1 MDSSFISQAII
12 MGIAA
17 GSPIFK
23 RTNRALFFSGFSC
36 FALLYSVQPLM
47 PLLGREFAL
56 TAAQSSL
63 ALSVSTAALAVSLLL
78 SGLLSDRIGR
88 KPLMGAALTIAALM
102 TVLCAV
108 AQNYGQ
114 FLLMRAL
121 LGFALGG
128 MPAVAMTY
136 LSEEIEPGSLGL
148 SMGLLIGGNAFGG
161 MAGRILVSV
170 TSDFFSWRVAMA
182 AMGVAG
188 LLAAAEFY
196 RSLPRSRNFR
206 PVEGGLAELRNEL
219 GNGLRRQFTDDG
231 MPWLFGMGFL
241 LMGCMVS
248 AYNFIGFRLLGEP
261 FGLRQSVV
269 GAISFFY
276 LLGMFSS
283 VWAGRLADKLGR
295 RRVLWWLLLAMLGG
309 MLLTLSGRLALIF
322 AGLALFTFC
331 FFASHSVTSSWVGR
345 RAQSASA
352 LASALYLFFY
362 YLGSAVIGWLAGVAW
377 GLAGW
382 TGVVALLGSALAGAL
397 LIALR
402 LRNLA
407 PAAPA
412 EPAQLAAA

>member
-1 MDSSFISQAII
+1 MMPSFISQAII

-17 GSPIFK
+17 GSPTFK

-78 SGLLSDRIGR
+78 SSLLSDRIGR

-114 FLLMRAL
+114 FLVMRAL

-170 TSDFFSWRVAMA
+170 MSDFFSWRVAMA

-206 PVEGGLAELRNEL
+206 PAEGGLAEL

-269 GAISFFY
+269 GAISLFY

-309 MLLTLSGRLALIF
+309 MLATLSGQLVLMF

-352 LASALYLFFY
+352 MASALYLFFY

-382 TGVVALLGSALAGAL
+382 AGVIGLLGSALAGAL

-412 EPAQLAAA
+412 GPAQLAAA

>member
-1 MDSSFISQAII
+1 

-17 GSPIFK
+17 GISAHSPSFK

-78 SGLLSDRIGR
+78 SSLLSDRIGR

-102 TVLCAV
+102 TLLCAA

-114 FLLMRAL
+114 FLVMRAL

-136 LSEEIEPGSLGL
+136 LSEEVEPGSLGL
-148 SMGLLIGGNAFGG
+148 SMGLLISGNAFGG
-161 MAGRILVSV
+161 MAGRILVSFM
-170 TSDFFSWRVAMA
+170 SDFFSWRVAMA

-206 PVEGGLAELRNEL
+206 PAEGGLSEL

-231 MPWLFGMGFL
+231 MPWLFGMGLL

-269 GAISFFY
+269 GAISLLY
-276 LLGMFSS
+276 LLGIYSS

-295 RRVLWWLLLAMLGG
+295 RRVLWWLLLAMLAG
-309 MLLTLSGRLALIF
+309 MLATLSGKLVLIF

-377 GLAGW
+377 GFAGW

-412 EPAQLAAA
+412 EPARLAAA

>member
-1 MDSSFISQAII
+1 MKPSFTSQVVI

-17 GSPIFK
+17 GSPTFK

-78 SGLLSDRIGR
+78 SSLLSDRIGR

-114 FLLMRAL
+114 FLVMRAL

-136 LSEEIEPGSLGL
+136 LSEEVEPGSLGL
-148 SMGLLIGGNAFGG
+148 SMGLLISGNAFGG
-161 MAGRILVSV
+161 MAGRILVSFM
-170 TSDFFSWRVAMA
+170 SDFFSWRVAMA

-196 RSLPRSRNFR
+196 RSLPRSKHFR
-206 PVEGGLAELRNEL
+206 PAEGGLSEL

-261 FGLRQSVV
+261 FALRQSVV
-269 GAISFFY
+269 GSISFLY
-276 LLGMFSS
+276 LLGIYSS
-283 VWAGRLADKLGR
+283 VWAGRLADRLGR
-295 RRVLWWLLLAMLGG
+295 RRVLWLLLSAMLGG
-309 MLLTLSGRLALIF
+309 VLLTLSGNLVLIF
-322 AGLALFTFC
+322 GGMALFTFC

-345 RAQSASA
+345 RALSASA

-362 YLGSAVIGWLAGVAW
+362 YLGSAVIGWVAGLAW
-377 GLAGW
+377 GYAGW
-382 TGVVALLGSALAGAL
+382 IGVVAVLGSALAGAL

-402 LRNLA
+402 LRNLTPIA
-407 PAAPA
+407 PV
-412 EPAQLAAA
+412 EPVRLAAA

>member
-1 MDSSFISQAII
+1 

-17 GSPIFK
+17 GTPVFK
-23 RTNRALFFSGFSC
+23 RTNRALFFSGFAC

-47 PLLGREFAL
+47 PLLGRQFAL

-63 ALSVSTAALAVSLLL
+63 SLSVSTAALAVSLLL
-78 SGLLSDRIGR
+78 SSMLSDRIGR
-88 KPLMGAALTIAALM
+88 KPLMGAALTIAAVM
-102 TVLCAV
+102 TLLCAV

-114 FLLMRAL
+114 FLVMRAL

-128 MPAVAMTY
+128 MPAVAMSY

-161 MAGRILVSV
+161 MAGRVLVSAM
-170 TSDFFSWRVAMA
+170 SDFFSWRVAMA
-182 AMGVAG
+182 SLGVAG

-196 RSLPRSRNFR
+196 RSLPGSQNFR
-206 PVEGGLAELRNEL
+206 PARGGLSEL
-219 GNGLRRQFTDDG
+219 GKGLRRQFTDEG

-248 AYNFIGFRLLGEP
+248 AYNFIGFRLLDAP
-261 FGLRQSVV
+261 FELRQSVV
-269 GAISFFY
+269 GAISFLY

-309 MLLTLSGRLALIF
+309 MMLTLSGHLAAIF

-331 FFASHSVTSSWVGR
+331 FFAAHSVTSSWVGR
-345 RAQSASA
+345 RAQSSSA

-362 YLGSAVIGWLAGVAW
+362 YVGAAAVGWLTGVLW
-377 GLAGW
+377 GMAGW
-382 TGVVALLGSALAGAL
+382 TGVVALLACALAGAL

-407 PAAPA
+407 PLPAA
-412 EPAQLAAA
+412 EPVALVAA

>member
-1 MDSSFISQAII
+1 MPSFISQAII

-17 GSPIFK
+17 GSPTFK

-78 SGLLSDRIGR
+78 SSLLSDRIGR

-114 FLLMRAL
+114 FLVMRAL

-170 TSDFFSWRVAMA
+170 MSDFFSWRVAMA

-206 PVEGGLAELRNEL
+206 PAEGGLAEL

-269 GAISFFY
+269 GAISLFY

-309 MLLTLSGRLALIF
+309 MLATLSGQLVLMF

-352 LASALYLFFY
+352 MASALYLFFY

-382 TGVVALLGSALAGAL
+382 AGVIGLLGSALAGAL

-412 EPAQLAAA
+412 GPAQLAAA

>member
-1 MDSSFISQAII
+1 

-17 GSPIFK
+17 GSPTFK

-78 SGLLSDRIGR
+78 SSLLSDRVGR
-88 KPLMGAALTIAALM
+88 KPLMGAALTIAAVM

-114 FLLMRAL
+114 FLVMRAL

-128 MPAVAMTY
+128 MPAVAMSY
-136 LSEEIEPGSLGL
+136 LSEEVEPGSLGL

-170 TSDFFSWRVAMA
+170 MSDYFSWRVAMA

-196 RSLPRSRNFR
+196 RSLPPSRNFR
-206 PVEGGLAELRNEL
+206 PAQGGLREL

-248 AYNFIGFRLLGEP
+248 AYNFIGFRLLGAP
-261 FGLRQSVV
+261 FDLSQSLV
-269 GAISFFY
+269 GAISFLY

-283 VWAGRLADKLGR
+283 VWAGRLADRLGR
-295 RRVLWWLLLAMLGG
+295 RRVLWWLLMAMLGG
-309 MLLTLSGRLALIF
+309 MLLTLSGNLVLIF
-322 AGLALFTFC
+322 GGLALFTFC

-362 YLGSAVIGWLAGVAW
+362 YIGSAVIGWLAGVAW

-382 TGVVALLGSALAGAL
+382 TGVVAVLGCGLAGAL

-407 PAAPA
+407 PAAAP